1 MLTSMLNVAS
11 SLICSM
17 LKFRHSSILMLGV
30 LAASVAT
37 SMLITYPLL
46 TAKAAS
52 SVVSLSVVRV
62 VPLTEEEK
70 VDYRIVN
77 DNLVDRF
84 PEVKAALGE
93 ADKKWD
99 EYVAYCADEPILCKY
114 TSKFPD
120 PAFSTEISIPGA
132 RASLDGVGFR
142 DLPGPPGF
150 QGPTIFHG
158 LQIQNDSK
166 FYLVSIVGI
175 E

>member
-1 MLTSMLNVAS
+1 
-11 SLICSM
+11 M
-17 LKFRHSSILMLGV
+17 LKLKNKSILMIGM
-30 LAASVAT
+30 LAASVTT

-46 TAKAAS
+46 TAKAAN

-70 VDYRIVN
+70 PDYLAVN
-77 DNLVDRF
+77 DKLMARF
-84 PEVKAALGE
+84 PDVKAALDE

-99 EYVAYCADEPILCKY
+99 EYVAYCAENSVLCKY

-120 PAFSTEISIPGA
+120 PAYNTEISIPGS
-132 RASLDGVGFR
+132 RAALDGIPFR

-158 LQIQNDSK
+158 LQIQNDGK
-166 FYLVSIVGI
+166 FYLVSIIGV